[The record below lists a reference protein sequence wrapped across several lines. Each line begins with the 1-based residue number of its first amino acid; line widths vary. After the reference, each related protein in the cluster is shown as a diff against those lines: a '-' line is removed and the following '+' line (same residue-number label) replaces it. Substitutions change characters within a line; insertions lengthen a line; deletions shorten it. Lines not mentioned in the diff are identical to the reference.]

1 MPRFLDDNG
10 KRKGKAKLSLLQVP
24 MAEASRRM
32 AAGESLSAADK
43 ESLHRGRQEIRELID
58 AMQERFYERIKTIAP
73 WFDFNRTGY
82 SFARLCGVL
91 SQKYP
96 GEPLS
101 SWMDISQE
109 ELLGYVDALKIDL
122 KAAHDDVPLGED
134 QDAVLYQKAIVRW
147 NANAP
152 GDSWANI
159 AEDLTNDRD
168 GHKAFSQAV
177 KRFAKK
183 NKITLRLGEAGSK
196 RIATNRN
203 E

>member
-10 KRKGKAKLSLLQVP
+10 KKKGKEKLSLLQVP
-24 MAEASRRM
+24 MAEARKRM

-43 ESLHRGRQEIRELID
+43 ESLLVERQKDREAID
-58 AMQERFYERIKTIAP
+58 AMQERFYERIKAIAP
-73 WFDFNRTGY
+73 WFDFSRTGY

-96 GEPLS
+96 GESLS
-101 SWMDISQE
+101 SWMDIPQE
-109 ELLGYVDALKIDL
+109 ELLGYVDALKVDP
-122 KAAHDDVPLGED
+122 KADRDDVPLGED
-134 QDAVLYQKAIVRW
+134 QDALLYQKAIERW

-159 AEDLTNDRD
+159 AEDLTQDRT

-177 KRFAKK
+177 KRYAKK
-183 NKITLRLGEAGSK
+183 QKITLRLGDPGSK
-196 RIATNRN
+196 RIGTNRN